1 MKIQDFFQQAENLA
15 NNLAER
21 TAIRKIENNIL
32 EAYNRQLGEVIHPD
46 NWPDKWHK
54 ESIQRAKEIF
64 DAQGLEYPE
73 GD

>member
-1 MKIQDFFQQAENLA
+1 MKIQEFFQKAENLA
-15 NNLAER
+15 KDFTER

-32 EAYNRQLGEVIHPD
+32 ETYNRHFGEAIHPD
-46 NWPDKWHK
+46 TWPEQWHK
-54 ESIQRAKEIF
+54 ESIQRAKASF